1 MKPFVQF
8 FLGTS
13 TLGGAAA
20 NAWSSALNDGAIVKA
35 TSSKIVVADDNGHK
49 VVFTGE
55 FVVGPDIAGTM
66 TGFKLVDNGVKLEL
80 GGSFS
85 IDGADLQDALNGI
98 TVSIGQP
105 SKIVADLIGA
115 ETLVVKGSDQADTLE
130 VPKGSP
136 IEVIKGR
143 AGDDV
148 LISNGGSQ
156 TLKGGK
162 GNDYLNGG
170 DNHDILK
177 GGKGHDTFAFVA
189 DLGSTTGV
197 TVDTHDKIVDF
208 SHKDDTIALDT
219 GLIEP
224 GFLGAKY
231 FHIGTSATTAD
242 HRVIYDKA
250 TGHLYYDLDGTGTDY
265 DQVHFATVAAG
276 TKIHADDFLIF
287 SEK

>member
-1 MKPFVQF
+1 MNPYVQLLVGQNPPSVPYAAESALE
-8 FLGTS
+8 LGTV
-13 TLGGAAA
+13 
-20 NAWSSALNDGAIVKA
+20 VKT
-35 TSSKIVVADDNGHK
+35 TSSKIVVSDGDGNTI
-49 VVFTGE
+49 VFTGD
-55 FVVGPDIAGTM
+55 FVLGTDITDITGTV
-66 TGFKLVDNGVKLEL
+66 TGFKLFDSGVKLEQA
-80 GGSFS
+80 GNFN
-85 IDGADLQDALNGI
+85 IDATDLSAALTG
-98 TVSIGQP
+98 TDVSHD
-105 SKIVADLIGA
+105 VNALILEQA
-115 ETLVVKGSDQADTLE
+115 VVII
-130 VPKGSP
+130 GSP
-136 IEVIKGR
+136 DGDNLRAPSGSPAAVIKGG
-143 AGDDV
+143 AGDDHIET
-148 LISNGGSQ
+148 LEGSQ
-156 TLKGGK
+156 TLKGGR

-170 DNHDILK
+170 DDHDILK

-197 TVDTHDKIVDF
+197 TVDAHDKIVDF